1 MDSVSG
7 VGVLDKAIAVIRAVA
22 QGPRDLSQLQVEV
35 GLPRATTHRLAQA
48 LEAHGILRRDAR
60 GAFDL
65 GGALIALGRV
75 ALDRFPLA
83 ELSRPILRELRDT
96 TGESVQ
102 LFVREDGS
110 MGRTGVAGRRCVLS
124 LQSAHGLRWILP
136 EGSLLPLEVGS
147 AGRVLSGEIT
157 SHGWVQSVEEREPGV
172 ASVSAPVR
180 DARGEVVA
188 AVSVSGP
195 VERLS
200 RSPGQRFGSE
210 VIHSA
215 DRISAI
221 LVAG

>member
-7 VGVLDKAIAVIRAVA
+7 VGVLDKAVALIRAVA
-22 QGPRDLSQLQVEV
+22 EVPLDLAGLQAAS

-48 LEAHGILRRDAR
+48 LELHGILRRDTQGR
-60 GAFDL
+60 FDL
-65 GGALIALGRV
+65 GGAVIALGRV

-83 ELSRPILRELRDT
+83 ELSRPILRELRDS

-110 MGRTGVAGRRCVLS
+110 MGRTGVSGRRCVLS

-147 AGRVLSGEIT
+147 AGRVLSGELRA
-157 SHGWVQSVEEREPGV
+157 SGWVQSVEEREPGV

-180 DARGEVVA
+180 DARGEITA

-200 RSPGQRFGSE
+200 RQPGKRFGAQ
-210 VIHSA
+210 VVAAA
-215 DRISAI
+215 DRITEI

>member
-1 MDSVSG
+1 LDLAGLQAVS
-7 VGVLDKAIAVIRAVA
+7 
-22 QGPRDLSQLQVEV
+22 

-48 LEAHGILRRDAR
+48 LELHGILRRDTQGR
-60 GAFDL
+60 FDL
-65 GGALIALGRV
+65 GGAVIALGRV

-83 ELSRPILRELRDT
+83 ELSRPILRELRDS

-110 MGRTGVAGRRCVLS
+110 MGRTGVSGRRCVLS

-147 AGRVLSGEIT
+147 AGRVLSGELR
-157 SHGWVQSVEEREPGV
+157 SLGWIQSVEEREPGV

-180 DARGEVVA
+180 DARGEIAA

-200 RSPGQRFGSE
+200 RQPGKRFGAQ
-210 VIHSA
+210 VIAAA
-215 DRISAI
+215 DRITEI

>member
-7 VGVLDKAIAVIRAVA
+7 VGVLDKAVALITAVA
-22 QGPRDLSQLQVEV
+22 EGPVDLAGLQVAS
-35 GLPRATTHRLAQA
+35 GLPRATAHRLAQA

-60 GAFDL
+60 GRFEL

-83 ELSRPILRELRDT
+83 ELSRPILRTLRDT

-102 LFVREDGS
+102 LFVREDGT
-110 MGRTGVAGRRCVLS
+110 MGRSGVAGRRCVLS

-147 AGRVLSGEIT
+147 AGRVLTGET
-157 SHGWVQSVEEREPGV
+157 SQAGWIHSVEEREPGV

-180 DARGEVVA
+180 DGRGEVVA

-200 RSPGQRFGSE
+200 RQPGERFGSQ
-210 VIHSA
+210 VIA
-215 DRISAI
+215 AAEEIAGI
-221 LVAG
+221 LIAG